1 MARRRQ
7 TWSTP
12 KPSPSDAEVSIRLLA
27 IDLDGTLVN
36 DRLEMHPRDVAAVKA
51 AVQAGVAVV
60 IATGRMFKSSVRFA
74 EPLGL
79 TGPIIN
85 YQGAVVREIA
95 SGEVLYRC
103 ELTIPMQR
111 RVLALAEPKDWH
123 VNAYVDERVY
133 TARARPEA
141 DLYQRIGM
149 VPYEVVGPM
158 SKWVRQDAT
167 KMVLV
172 ELDPEKV
179 PGRMAEL
186 TAWMG
191 DVARVTRSL
200 DWFVEVVNPQVSKAR
215 ALAMVADRLGIA
227 QPDVAAIGDNAND
240 EDMVRWA
247 GFGVAMANAPA
258 GLKSIAKHVTGTVDQ
273 AGVSQVIERFVIG
286 KEKPLIRA

>member
-1 MARRRQ
+1 V
-7 TWSTP
+7 P
-12 KPSPSDAEVSIRLLA
+12 IRLLA

-36 DRLEMHPRDVAAVKA
+36 ERLEMDPRDVAAVRA
-51 AVQAGVAVV
+51 ATAAGVVV
-60 IATGRMFKSSVRFA
+60 VLATGRMFTSSLRYA

-95 SGEVLYRC
+95 SGEVWFRC
-103 ELTIPMQR
+103 ELTVPMQQ

-141 DLYQRIGM
+141 DLYARIAM
-149 VPYEVVGPM
+149 VPYEVVGAL
-158 SKWVRQDAT
+158 SKWVRQDST

-172 ELDPEKV
+172 DLDPADV
-179 PGRMAEL
+179 PARIAEL

-200 DWFVEVVNPQVSKAR
+200 DWFVEVINPAVSKAS
-215 ALAMVADRLGIA
+215 ALAMVANRLGVA
-227 QPDVAAIGDNAND
+227 QAEVCAIGDNTND
-240 EDMVRWA
+240 EEMVTWA
-247 GFGVAMANAPA
+247 GFGVAMGNAPTA
-258 GLKSIAKHVTGTVDQ
+258 LKSVAKYVTGSIEE
-273 AGVSQVIERFVIG
+273 AGVAQVIERFVIG
-286 KEKPLIRA
+286 KEDRLIRR